1 VAAELNMI
9 LMDHKGTKAVKP
21 KQLFRT
27 YRHNNNS
34 TLFSIITP
42 LTFGDLV
49 SVASALLMTIFN
61 GYLRSELLISA

>member
-21 KQLFRT
+21 KQLFR
-27 YRHNNNS
+27 
-34 TLFSIITP
+34 TP